1 MHPKIQNKCFRGLS
15 IILSISYFYAHYS
28 HIIYTMGKKR
38 ANSDILDGTKKKKK
52 EPLQDGL
59 TAQASAESP
68 SQRCWKCRGRGKKY
82 QKSTQ
87 AHDGTACKVCEGEGI
102 RKKSQRS
109 QDLASKPGQI
119 LKLRGYPE
127 DHPLRQI
134 FPRGFSG
141 PSSWW
146 GRLRRRRD
154 NRKCSQ
160 DDEKSFDYLQTN
172 LRPYNGELVGSLGC
186 GDWRIYQIADGNKL
200 TVDDFVCAWVAAEE
214 MRKRGYGSHL
224 HRDNAM
230 IGVDGKRMFGGRDNE
245 EKPSIS
251 DDGTANNRLFNH
263 ADIGTGCGSVLM
275 MTAWAFLGEINSVGI
290 EAQKVSFDCLR
301 RGLEWNVSK
310 TISIDC
316 DSILTDQNFV
326 LVPSFVEITYGNSHI
341 ANLIRIVLTTH
352 RNFDPSYEQLLFFL
366 VCSLKIDGTF
376 AFIFRL
382 EVMEH
387 IPTM

>member
-1 MHPKIQNKCFRGLS
+1 MFSRFINYFIDTFML
-15 IILSISYFYAHYS
+15 II

-134 FPRGFSG
+134 FTSGFSG

-146 GRLRRRRD
+146 GRLLRRRR
-154 NRKCSQ
+154 RKCSQ
-160 DDEKSFDYLQTN
+160 DDEESFDYLQTN

-245 EKPSIS
+245 EKPRIS

-326 LVPSFVEITYGNSHI
+326 LVPSFVEIKNGNSHI
-341 ANLIRIVLTTH
+341 ANLIRILH
-352 RNFDPSYEQLLFFL
+352 Q
-366 VCSLKIDGTF
+366 
-376 AFIFRL
+376 A
-382 EVMEH
+382 
-387 IPTM
+387 

>member
-1 MHPKIQNKCFRGLS
+1 MHPQINGFDDGL
-15 IILSISYFYAHYS
+15 FYRLFIYNFE
-28 HIIYTMGKKR
+28 IYTMDKKR

-119 LKLRGYPE
+119 LKLRGYLE

-134 FPRGFSG
+134 FPSGFSG
-141 PSSWW
+141 LSSWW
-146 GRLRRRRD
+146 GRRRR
-154 NRKCSQ
+154 RKCSQ
-160 DDEKSFDYLQTN
+160 DDEESFDYLQTN
-172 LRPYNGELVGSLGC
+172 LRPYDGELVGSLGC

-245 EKPSIS
+245 EKPRIS

-275 MTAWAFLGEINSVGI
+275 MTAWAFSGEINSVGI

-326 LVPSFVEITYGNSHI
+326 LVPSFVEIKYGNSHI
-341 ANLIRIVLTTH
+341 ANLIRIVFTTH
-352 RNFDPSYEQLLFFL
+352 RNFDPSYEQLLFFC
-366 VCSLKIDGTF
+366 VF
-376 AFIFRL
+376 P
-382 EVMEH
+382 EN
-387 IPTM
+387 